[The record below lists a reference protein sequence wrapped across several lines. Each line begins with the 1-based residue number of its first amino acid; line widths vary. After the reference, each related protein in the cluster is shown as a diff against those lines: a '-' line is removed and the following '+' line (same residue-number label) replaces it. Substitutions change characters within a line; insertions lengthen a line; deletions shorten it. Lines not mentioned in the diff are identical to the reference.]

1 MTIEKRF
8 SIRLQD
14 ILAVQFRCNK
24 CHSVLSQTSN
34 LVMYKCNGCPAE
46 WHKQEE
52 QEYMIEIGNLL
63 KTLDR
68 LRNKKPNDPDLE
80 IALEFKE

>member
-1 MTIEKRF
+1 
-8 SIRLQD
+8 
-14 ILAVQFRCNK
+14 
-24 CHSVLSQTSN
+24 
-34 LVMYKCNGCPAE
+34 MYKCNGCPAE